1 MMIRDNNY
9 TLDTIDDLENEKE
22 LIQYEVA
29 KEKSFIESEN
39 IRISKEENRRRRHT
53 TSQRLKELKNNLH
66 DINNEINQIKNI
78 ENELIDLIPSWVID
92 HILTKEE
99 EIYY

>member
-1 MMIRDNNY
+1 MKWY
-9 TLDTIDDLENEKE
+9 QE
-22 LIQYEVA
+22 Y
-29 KEKSFIESEN
+29 
-39 IRISKEENRRRRHT
+39 SKALEENRRRRYT
-53 TSQRLKELKNNLH
+53 TSPRLKELKNNLY
-66 DINNEINQIKNI
+66 DIDNEINQIKNI